1 MAKQIIY
8 GDDARK
14 QLYNGVKLVADAV
27 KVTMGPKGKNVILE
41 RGYGAPNV
49 TNDGVT
55 VAKDIELEDKIEN
68 IGAELVKE
76 AASKTNDAA
85 GDGTTST
92 VVLVDAIVREGLR
105 YINSGVNPFAL
116 GRGLNKTVEIL
127 VQELHKKA
135 KKIDSKEEI
144 KNVATISAQDPDVGE
159 LISQVMEEIG
169 KDGVI
174 TVEEGKSIGL
184 QKDIVTGMQLDQG
197 YLSPYFVTDSS
208 RMESIIENA
217 YVIITDKKISSIK
230 EILPLL
236 EQLASTG
243 GKDILIVAED
253 LEGEAL
259 ATLVLNKLRGVLN
272 VIAVKAPGF
281 GDRKKEILKDL
292 ATLTGGQLITDELG
306 LTFENVGLEVIG
318 RADKVIAKKDKTT
331 IIGGKGNDLDVK
343 ARVEEIKVQVD
354 NTTSDYDKE
363 KLQER
368 VARLSGGVAVI
379 RVGAATEMEMKN
391 KKYKIEDALNSTRA
405 AIQEGVVAGGGT
417 ALLKMISHISNLI
430 LNDPDEQIGV
440 EILKQAIQYPA
451 KQIANNAGYKGD
463 LVVEKIL
470 EGEGDNFGFNASNG
484 LYGNLME
491 DGVIDPVKVIRVSL
505 QESVSAASMILT
517 TDAVVADKP
526 RDKDSTPD
534 MGNMGGMGGMGMPGM
549 M

>member
-8 GDDARK
+8 WDDARK
-14 QLYNGVKLVADAV
+14 QLYNWVKLVADAV
-27 KVTMGPKGKNVILE
+27 KVTMWPKWKNVILE
-41 RGYGAPNV
+41 RGYWAPNV
-49 TNDGVT
+49 TNDWVT

-85 GDGTTST
+85 WDWTTST
-92 VVLVDAIVREGLR
+92 VVLVDAIVREWLR
-105 YINSGVNPFAL
+105 YINSWVNPFAL
-116 GRGLNKTVEIL
+116 WRWLNKTVEIL

-159 LISQVMEEIG
+159 LISQVMEEIW
-169 KDGVI
+169 KDWVI
-174 TVEEGKSIGL
+174 TVEEGKSIWL
-184 QKDIVTGMQLDQG
+184 QKDIVTWMQLDQW

-236 EQLASTG
+236 EQLASTWW
-243 GKDILIVAED
+243 KDILIVAED
-253 LEGEAL
+253 LEWEAL
-259 ATLVLNKLRGVLN
+259 ATLVLNKLRWVLN
-272 VIAVKAPGF
+272 VIAVKAPWF
-281 GDRKKEILKDL
+281 WDRKKEILKDL
-292 ATLTGGQLITDELG
+292 ATLTWWQLITDELW
-306 LTFENVGLEVIG
+306 LTFENVWLEVIW

-331 IIGGKGNDLDVK
+331 IIWWKWNDLDVK

-368 VARLSGGVAVI
+368 VARLSWWVAVI
-379 RVGAATEMEMKN
+379 RVWAATEMEMKN

-405 AIQEGVVAGGGT
+405 AIQEWVVAWWGT

-430 LNDPDEQIGV
+430 LNDPDEQIWV

-451 KQIANNAGYKGD
+451 KQIANNAWYKWD

-470 EGEGDNFGFNASNG
+470 EWEWDNFGFNASNW
-484 LYGNLME
+484 LYWNLME
-491 DGVIDPVKVIRVSL
+491 DWVIDPVKVIRVSL

-534 MGNMGGMGGMGMPGM
+534 MWNMGGMWWMWMPWM